1 MVTLQI
7 HDGDQHQIEVTEEHT
22 LLDVLMH
29 AQTNFWSDG
38 RRLLQVAVDGDIVQT
53 LDEAT
58 LRQIPAR
65 QQTVTVWL
73 EQNEMSRDIGE
84 ILEEADV
91 YLARLESGFAELAEL
106 FRAQGGQQHH
116 QMLSDAMV
124 GVTTILQLVQ
134 TLFQTK
140 GVPRAL
146 ITDFEAF
153 LGELNEKSRELNEA
167 QEGEDMTLIA
177 DILEYEFVDVIQMLK
192 QHLDHVKP
200 YVQPS
205 VPGS

>member
-91 YLARLESGFAELAEL
+91 YLARLESGFSELAEL

>member
-29 AQTNFWSDG
+29 AQTNFWGDG
-38 RRLLQVAVDGDIVQT
+38 RRLLQVAVDGDIVET
-53 LDEAT
+53 LDEVT
-58 LRQIPAR
+58 LRQIPAK

-73 EQNEMSRDIGE
+73 DQDEMTRDIGD
-84 ILEEADV
+84 ILGEAEV
-91 YLARLESGFAELAEL
+91 YLARLETGFAELAEL

-124 GVTTILQLVQ
+124 GLTTILQLVQ
-134 TLFQTK
+134 TLFQTE
-140 GVPRAL
+140 GVPKAL
-146 ITDFEAF
+146 IADFGVF

-177 DILEYEFVDVIQMLK
+177 DILEYEFVDVIQVLK

-200 YVQPS
+200 YIQPAAPES
-205 VPGS
+205 